1 MVKRLIPLIFLL
13 LLTGTAHAT
22 ATLVQTH
29 TCTWTSGPTFTC
41 AFTNPTVAGNTLVFI
56 SAVRNSAGSAGSVNS
71 VTDAAGNTWSVDTGN
86 STTHLRIDG
95 GHSSPAKRLSGN
107 ITFTISGT
115 VTSAGAYVEEWS
127 NMLGVAAVGSPFDS
141 GSSATVTTGLFNPFI
156 DTTQS
161 LFIGG
166 FLQES
171 SNTYSGATYE
181 GGGVPSTWTLIDS
194 GLATGGLALGTDYS
208 LFASLS
214 GPLNYGSQATAS
226 GSAAYVG
233 AGLVLNY
240 SNSPQSECVKGQA
253 CDATTSQVV
262 RSGITDFGYTKNTTV
277 NCPGSTSRCN
287 VALGDDQV
295 LIMADPPSTN
305 VNGSVEGQ
313 ELTIHEIQVGNALC
327 KHSSYPYSCCNGQ
340 ATTLA
345 SQITLPVTPIPLTS
359 GSGFTASGSI
369 VINDTQV
376 VAYSGKS
383 TNNLTG
389 ATGGFGTIPAGATV
403 YQYNTGGCESGITTH
418 GWWSPPTT
426 NIAASKCVAAGTG
439 PNGHVWPC
447 CTGAGTGPT
456 CLTGSW
462 SPDFG
467 FLGSGNATGTG
478 TRPVVPTIQTD
489 YAEDLIFSWDPNS
502 TFNNPNG
509 TWVFKSR
516 TLNQPYGISCQGGGI
531 SKGNHPG
538 NSGSVADFALPANTY
553 TAILGDNG
561 GFFGGNAAGQGGV
574 NVFTNHTINTIQVH
588 NPNPIGGWITFECTC
603 GANQDSLC
611 PPPDPIWVPA
621 GGSVPWTAGT
631 EFGNSDANVNFGSQQ
646 CGANP
651 TLVMTATWNSTFNC
665 PIPSN

>member
-22 ATLVQTH
+22 ATLVQTN

-41 AFTNPTVAGNTLVFI
+41 AFTNPTIAGNSLFLI
-56 SAVRNSAGSAGSVNS
+56 YGGHNSGGTAGSVS
-71 VTDAAGNTWSVDTGN
+71 TITDTAGNTWAAGGAS
-86 STTHLRIDG
+86 STHLTTNVG
-95 GHSSPAKRLSGN
+95 FASPAGRVSGN
-107 ITFTISGT
+107 ITVTILGT
-115 VTSAGAYVEEWS
+115 VTSAGAYIEEWS
-127 NMLGVAAVGSPFDS
+127 GLFGAAGALSN
-141 GSSATVTTGLFNPFI
+141 SATGTSATITTGLANPFV
-156 DTTQS
+156 DTTNT
-161 LFIGG
+161 LFFGA
-166 FLQES
+166 FAQAS
-171 SNTYSGATYE
+171 SNTYSGATYQ
-181 GGGVPSTWTLIDS
+181 GGGVPSTWTLVDS
-194 GLATGGLALGTDYS
+194 GLATGGLAIGTDYS
-208 LFASLS
+208 LFPSLS
-214 GPLNYGSQATAS
+214 GPLNYGSQVTAS
-226 GSAAYVG
+226 GSAEFIGYAIG
-233 AGLVLNY
+233 FSY
-240 SNSPQSECVKGQA
+240 SNPPQGECIKGQA
-253 CDATTSQVV
+253 CDATTSQVI
-262 RSGITDFGYTKNTTV
+262 RSGITDFGYTKSTTV
-277 NCPGSTSRCN
+277 NCPGSTSQCS
-287 VALGDDQV
+287 VALGDDAV
-295 LIMADPPSTN
+295 LIMADPPTAN
-305 VNGSVEGQ
+305 VNGSTLGQ

-345 SQITLPVTPIPLTS
+345 SQITLPTATIPLTS
-359 GSGFTASGSI
+359 GSGFTSSGSV

-376 VAYSGKS
+376 VAYTGKS
-383 TNNLTG
+383 TNNLTT

-403 YQYNTGGCESGITTH
+403 YQYNTGGCESGVTTH

-439 PNGHVWPC
+439 PNGHTWPC

-478 TRPVVPTIQTD
+478 TRPVVPVIQTD
-489 YAEDLIFSWDPNS
+489 YSEDLVFTWEPTA

-516 TLNQPYGISCQGGGI
+516 QLAPYGISCQGGGV

-538 NSGSVADFALPANTY
+538 NAGSVTDFALPANTY
-553 TAILGDNG
+553 TAILADNG
-561 GFFGGNAAGQGGV
+561 GFFGGTVAGQGGV
-574 NVFTNHTINTIQVH
+574 NVFTNHIIDTIQVH

-603 GANQDSLC
+603 GPNQDSLC

-621 GGSVPWTAGT
+621 GGSVPWAAGT
-631 EFGNSDANVNFGSQQ
+631 EFGNSDANVNFGSQT

-651 TLVMTATWNSTFNC
+651 TLAMTATWNSTFNC